1 MIELK
6 LRIQETKDNI
16 KLSGKGHDIGLA
28 SKLEVEFS
36 RKLVD
41 YLNKF
46 NTVFEKVS
54 RSKGIKMKVV
64 KHD

>member
-6 LRIQETKDNI
+6 LRIQETEDSI

-36 RKLVD
+36 KKLVD

-46 NTVFEKVS
+46 NTTFEKVS
-54 RSKGIKMKVV
+54 RSKGITMKVV
-64 KHD
+64 KH